1 MFDDVDFTSIINIK
15 AANIHIFIDFTKII
29 FHKSQ
34 KQIKHTDVIVLAAAT
49 TTTHD
54 TNDDDGDDNQDQQ
67 RSAASDCA
75 VKNGFTNKQK
85 VNAILI

>member
-1 MFDDVDFTSIINIK
+1 MHKYWFYK
-15 AANIHIFIDFTKII
+15 KK
-29 FHKSQ
+29 FHKIT
-34 KQIKHTDVIVLAAAT
+34 KKIKPTDVIVLAAAT